1 MRIILLL
8 SFLLSTQLGAQSLNE
23 KLAEETCHCIEA
35 INFENFTMKQ
45 KENQL
50 GICIM
55 SAISKHKP
63 AFDLAHN
70 GKSISEIDMEK
81 VGEEVGLEMVNLCP
95 FTFMEIV
102 EETEE
107 VNPIQLK
114 IELGKISGIEKSQFN
129 TVNLESGDGS
139 LLKFLWLWDFKGSDY
154 LIKNTYKGK
163 WMNILYSEI
172 PLYDSKK
179 GKYIHFKVIEGIEI
193 GE

>member
-35 INFENFTMKQ
+35 INFEDFTMKQ

-63 AFDLAHN
+63 AFDQVHN
-70 GKSISEIDMEK
+70 GKNISEIDMEK
-81 VGEEVGLEMVNLCP
+81 VGEEIGLEMVNLCP

-102 EETEE
+102 EEEKDT
-107 VNPIQLK
+107 NAIPLK
-114 IELGKISGIEKSQFN
+114 VELGKISGIEKNQFN

-139 LLKFLWLWDFKGSDY
+139 ILRFLWLWDFEGSDY
-154 LIKNTYKGK
+154 LIKNKYKGK
-163 WMNILYSEI
+163 WMNIFYSEI

-179 GKYIHFKVIEGIEI
+179 GNYIYFKVIEGIEI